1 MSVHLQEKEAA
12 VEEARQA
19 QEMLEELINSQNN
32 NTKDDKLIEVSK
44 FRFP

>member
-1 MSVHLQEKEAA
+1 MHLQEKEAA

-44 FRFP
+44 LRFP